1 MKYLK
6 KYKLFENIQ
15 SISKIQDMCKQ
26 YGITNYTIN
35 DDLSIDVNGDVMLHS
50 RELTKLPLKFRNIY
64 GSFYCYG
71 NQLTSLEGAPQSVM
85 GHFYCSNNKLMSLE
99 GAPQSVGGNFYCSYN
114 KLTSLEGAPKSVG
127 GNFSCG
133 NNQLA
138 SLEGSPQS
146 VGGYLNYAHNNLASL
161 EGYPQHADGDFYCM
175 DNPIYK
181 IFDLFGDK
189 SKIEL
194 FNEYDVVRE
203 VDGKPAIV
211 LDRLN
216 AFLEEI
222 EKPNISKRTRL
233 TGWIII

>member
-15 SISKIQDMCKQ
+15 SISKIQDLCKQ

-99 GAPQSVGGNFYCSYN
+99 GAPQSVGGDFNCQDNQLMSLEGAPQSVGGNFYCYN
-114 KLTSLEGAPKSVG
+114 NQLTSLEGAPQSVG
-127 GNFSCG
+127 GNFYC
-133 NNQLA
+133 
-138 SLEGSPQS
+138 
-146 VGGYLNYAHNNLASL
+146 HN
-161 EGYPQHADGDFYCM
+161 
-175 DNPIYK
+175 NPIYS
-181 IFDLFGDK
+181 IWRLFVDY
-189 SKIEL
+189 SKVEL
-194 FNEYDVVRE
+194 FNDYDLVRE
-203 VDGKPAIV
+203 IDGKPALVI
-211 LDRLN
+211 DRLN
-216 AFLEEI
+216 MFLEEI
-222 EKPNISKRTRL
+222 EKPTVKKVD
-233 TGWIII
+233 GWINI

>member
-1 MKYLK
+1 MKYLSVFKIFGNLDDIHSICK
-6 KYKLFENIQ
+6 KY
-15 SISKIQDMCKQ
+15 
-26 YGITNYTIN
+26 GIKNYTIN
-35 DDLSIDVNGDVMLHS
+35 DDGSIDVHGDVHLDYKN
-50 RELTKLPLKFRNIY
+50 LGKLPLKFGRVT
-64 GSFYCYG
+64 GGFYCTY
-71 NQLTSLEGAPQSVM
+71 NRLTSLEGAP
-85 GHFYCSNNKLMSLE
+85 K
-99 GAPQSVGGNFYCSYN
+99 SVGGNFYCGYN